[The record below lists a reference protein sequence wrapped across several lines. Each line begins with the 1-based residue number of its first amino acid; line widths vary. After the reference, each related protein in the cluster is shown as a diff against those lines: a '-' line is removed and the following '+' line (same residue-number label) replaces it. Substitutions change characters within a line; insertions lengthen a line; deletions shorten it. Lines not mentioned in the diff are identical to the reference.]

1 MTRRVAEAI
10 GRRIGQWIWH
20 EAITAERQRIA
31 AMADRWGAVY
41 PKDGHHTGYAPF
53 SDKIRKDQA

>member
-1 MTRRVAEAI
+1 MTRLAEAI
-10 GRRIGQWIWH
+10 TRRWARHLHTATIN
-20 EAITAERQRIA
+20 AERQRIA
-31 AMADRWGAVY
+31 AMADRWGAIY